1 MIDETESAVGFLRMG
16 IRAFDLEMQGVHAQQ
31 PALLFNKCQR
41 LLADALAAM
50 ALFDV
55 NLIEKGVATMI
66 FQAESQRQYHITR
79 SFGFILNEPNLAHG
93 SIV

>member
-1 MIDETESAVGFLRMG
+1 MIDETESAVGFLCMG
-16 IRAFDLEMQGVHAQQ
+16 IRAFDLEMQRVHPQQ

-66 FQAESQRQYHITR
+66 FQAESQRHYHITR